1 MGLKSCL
8 SSSYNSGFSVYIP
21 FIKKNVML
29 YQPSTLL
36 EKKFTFSLVN
46 KQLFMYTQNEKY
58 LNLSAKK

>member
-1 MGLKSCL
+1 
-8 SSSYNSGFSVYIP
+8 
-21 FIKKNVML
+21 ML